1 MYTVEMD
8 LKSKEMLSAVLLWN
22 QSVEWMNYS
31 ELELE
36 MFRSRI
42 DLVHERLNLEVSRFV
57 EKDVETV
64 LICLD
69 NAIKHLLRISDEEY
83 LSERIPHCKNRD
95 HCISSLRKAQNH
107 FAALLDHP
115 Q

>member
-22 QSVEWMNYS
+22 QSVEWKNLSDSDMDIVKRQINDAYS
-31 ELELE
+31 
-36 MFRSRI
+36 
-42 DLVHERLNLEVSRFV
+42 RLNLPVSQFTP
-57 EKDVETV
+57 KDVEIM
-64 LICLD
+64 LSCLD
-69 NAIKHLLRISDEEY
+69 HSISYLLRISDDEY